1 MKDEDIIK
9 MLRNSEYLHED
20 DDYAFRPRI
29 VRKTMMWIFLIMI
42 VLTVVGRI
50 IS

>member
-20 DDYAFRPRI
+20 DDYVFRGRS